1 MLEKASQQKEQY
13 CFYMLCIVYNL
24 ILLIQFIEY
33 GIRQVLEEVAFYYDT
48 ELNSADLA
56 ILREELTTAYLI
68 ASMEIC
74 PYQRCDDN
82 LSLISMILHEVI
94 FNRHYIEW
102 YSILV
107 ISTLFIS
114 LAYRIVEQWCH
125 RQLLQ
130 LIIFG
135 MGLLLSAI

>member
-1 MLEKASQQKEQY
+1 
-13 CFYMLCIVYNL
+13 MLCIVYNL

-82 LSLISMILHEVI
+82 LSLISMMLHEVI

-102 YSILV
+102 YFILV
-107 ISTLFIS
+107 I
-114 LAYRIVEQWCH
+114 
-125 RQLLQ
+125 LLQ
-130 LIIFG
+130 QYTSLQDCG
-135 MGLLLSAI
+135 AVVSQVAAIANYIWNGFITLRNFSNLGYSTSL

>member
-1 MLEKASQQKEQY
+1 M
-13 CFYMLCIVYNL
+13 YNL
-24 ILLIQFIEY
+24 TLLIQFIEY

-82 LSLISMILHEVI
+82 LSLISMMLHEVI

-102 YSILV
+102 YFILV
-107 ISTLFIS
+107 IL
-114 LAYRIVEQWCH
+114 
-125 RQLLQ
+125 LLQ
-130 LIIFG
+130 YTSLHDCG
-135 MGLLLSAI
+135 AMVSQVTAS